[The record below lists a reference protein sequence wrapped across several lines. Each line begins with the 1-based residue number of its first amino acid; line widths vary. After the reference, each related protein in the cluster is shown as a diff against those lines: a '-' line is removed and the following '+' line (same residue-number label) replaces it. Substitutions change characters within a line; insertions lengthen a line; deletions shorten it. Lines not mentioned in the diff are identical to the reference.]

1 MKLYYN
7 ENRKTI
13 INLTIIVGIMEEI

>member
-7 ENRKTI
+7 KNIKTI
-13 INLTIIVGIMEEI
+13 INFATSVGIMEEI